1 MTPQQTSAALT
12 VAERFS
18 AIECAVLDRW
28 AEAQVEANPAG
39 GTMFVSTPAA
49 SVIITMAFSTFTSG
63 HNVFIRRYD
72 SAADPHRMHI
82 AGTALDVANEVAE
95 ALAEH
100 FGPATARV

>member
-1 MTPQQTSAALT
+1 MSPQQTVAALR

-28 AEAQVEANPAG
+28 AEAHVEANPAG
-39 GTMFVSTPAA
+39 GTMFVSTPVA
-49 SVIITMAFSTFTSG
+49 SVIIIMAFSTFTSG

-82 AGTALDVANEVAE
+82 VGSALHVANEVAE
-95 ALAEH
+95 SLAEH
-100 FGPATARV
+100 FGPTTTRV